1 MISEKD
7 ILEYLERFEDISS
20 EERKDERKAFTIFKK
35 NDKIMLVIHND
46 TKPLRIETRC
56 DLKLSK
62 NLQEKYESVME
73 SKALGRNGIEII
85 CSGQLESDEILD
97 LVRHA
102 YEKVSE

>member
-1 MISEKD
+1 MISEKHK
-7 ILEYLERFEDISS
+7 
-20 EERKDERKAFTIFKK
+20 EERKTLTIYKK
-35 NDKIMLVIHND
+35 NDKIMLVIHQD

-85 CSGQLESDEILD
+85 CSGQLEKDEILD

>member
-1 MISEKD
+1 MISEKE
-7 ILEYLERFEDISS
+7 ILEYLDRFEDISS
-20 EERKDERKAFTIFKK
+20 EEHKEERKTLTIYKK
-35 NDKIMLVIHND
+35 NDKIMLVIHQD

-85 CSGQLESDEILD
+85 CSGQLDKDEILD

>member
-20 EERKDERKAFTIFKK
+20 EERKDERKTFTIFKK
-35 NDKIMLVIHND
+35 NDKIMLVIHNG

>member
-20 EERKDERKAFTIFKK
+20 EERIDERKTFTIFKK
-35 NDKIMLVIHND
+35 NDKIMLVIHNA
-46 TKPLRIETRC
+46 TTPLRIETRC

-97 LVRHA
+97 LIRHA

>member
-20 EERKDERKAFTIFKK
+20 EEREDERKTFTIFKK

>member
-1 MISEKD
+1 MISEEELLK
-7 ILEYLERFEDISS
+7 YLSGFDDISS
-20 EERKDERKAFTIFKK
+20 EEHKEERKTFTIYKK
-35 NDKIMLVIHND
+35 NDKIMLVIHKD

-56 DLKLSK
+56 DYKLSK

-85 CSGQLESDEILD
+85 CSGQLEADEVLD

>member
-20 EERKDERKAFTIFKK
+20 EERKDERKTFTIFKK

-85 CSGQLESDEILD
+85 CSGQLESNEILD

>member
-20 EERKDERKAFTIFKK
+20 EERKDERKTFTIFKK

>member
-20 EERKDERKAFTIFKK
+20 EERKDERKTFTIFKK
-35 NDKIMLVIHND
+35 NDKIMLVIHNN

>member
-7 ILEYLERFEDISS
+7 ILEYLKRFEDISS
-20 EERKDERKAFTIFKK
+20 EERKDERKTFTIFKK
-35 NDKIMLVIHND
+35 NDKIMLVIHKD

-56 DLKLSK
+56 DYKLSK

>member
-20 EERKDERKAFTIFKK
+20 EERKDERKTFTIFKK

-97 LVRHA
+97 LIRHA